1 MSDISSGFPRNL
13 AYSIKKLDAGFSK
26 TKVKILPDI
35 GSSGSVSQNGIIRFR
50 LTGNSIYDFRTL
62 CMYFTGSAT
71 KTSGNNVHFPRYS
84 ASLIENISITANNT
98 TLCSINQYNL
108 LYNMLM
114 DLEGSDISQ
123 IAKRDTAGERHD
135 PSVSFSCTLSNGPN
149 DNPAIVYA
157 SNVAGT
163 TASDTD
169 VLMCI
174 NNWLGL
180 LGSMSTPCPD
190 LSDLGDLYIN
200 IQLAPA
206 SCLFAAGNGTVA
218 ATAVTTDERAL
229 GASYSLKDIFLTI
242 DRCSFQDPLY
252 YSLKTEKLLSPEGL
266 NIAYYDYY
274 TTQFSRQNKSSTGIN
289 LNWNVNSASLDQVLV
304 TLRHKNFDDTQVH
317 PLIIHGGNDQL
328 IDNNKTF
335 RQIMADPS
343 LVNDVGTLG
352 NSAYQDNLGDAFNN
366 SLYFVR
372 NGLGLKGSKFQIN
385 NIDIDPYNLTPLEVY
400 NKVLQ
405 YTGFQ
410 NLDLGSAGLHGGC
423 MSYIHFLKYYFT
435 DICDLTNITTDN
447 QFYISGLD
455 GRGTGINITYNCQF
469 DTVVGQVAPVAF
481 CRNTKVLNIHA
492 GRQLV
497 IDPV

>member
-13 AYSIKKLDAGFSK
+13 SYSIKRLDAGWSK

-35 GSSGSVSQNGIIRFR
+35 GSSGSVAQNGIIRFR

-62 CMYFTGSAT
+62 CMFFKGSAT
-71 KTSGNNVHFPRYS
+71 KTGGNNVHFPRYS
-84 ASLIENISITANNT
+84 SSLIENISITANNT
-98 TLCSINQYNL
+98 TLCSISQYNL

-123 IAKRDTAGERHD
+123 TSKRDTAGERHD
-135 PSVSFSCTLSNGPN
+135 PSIAFDCTLSGGAN
-149 DNPAIVYA
+149 DNPIISYV
-157 SNVAGT
+157 SNVAQT
-163 TASDTD
+163 TASDTN

-174 NNWLGL
+174 NNWLGMF
-180 LGSMSTPCPD
+180 GSLSTPCID

-206 SCLFAAGNGTVA
+206 SCLFAAGNGSNA
-218 ATAVTTDERAL
+218 GTAVATDERAT
-229 GASYSLKDIFLTI
+229 GAGYTLSDIFLTI

-266 NIAYYDYY
+266 KIAYYDYY
-274 TTQFSRQNKSSTGIN
+274 TTQFSRQSKSSTGIS

-304 TLRHKNFDDTQVH
+304 TLRHKNFDDAAVH
-317 PLIIHGGNDQL
+317 PIILHGANDQL

-343 LVNDVGTLG
+343 LVNDIGNLG
-352 NSAYQDNLGDAFNN
+352 NAAYQDNLGDAFNN

-372 NGLGLKGSKFQIN
+372 NGTGLRGSKFQIN
-385 NIDIDPYNLTPLEVY
+385 NIDIDSYNLTPLEVF

-405 YTGFQ
+405 YTGLQ

-423 MSYIHFLKYYFT
+423 FGLVHYLKYYFV
-435 DICDLTNITTDN
+435 DMCDLTNISTDN
-447 QFYISGLD
+447 QFFISGLD
-455 GRGTGINITYNCQF
+455 GRGTGINITYNAQF
-469 DTVVGQVAPVAF
+469 DTVTGQIAPVAF
-481 CRNTKVLNIHA
+481 CRNTKVLTINA
-492 GRQLV
+492 GRSIV
-497 IDPV
+497 IDKV